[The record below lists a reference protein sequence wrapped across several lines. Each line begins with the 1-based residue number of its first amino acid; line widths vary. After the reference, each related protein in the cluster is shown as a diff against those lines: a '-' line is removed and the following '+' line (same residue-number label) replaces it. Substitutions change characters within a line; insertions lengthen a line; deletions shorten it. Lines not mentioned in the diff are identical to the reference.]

1 MQLSPDRLVR
11 AIVNEG
17 FQHRRALILIF
28 VAVNLV
34 MIAIAL
40 AMPKTYTA
48 AATILV
54 DEKNIIQP
62 LMEGAAVTTEV
73 SDRSKMVKQIVH
85 GRKLMTDIME
95 YSGWLK
101 GNPSPEDQ
109 DRLHK
114 KLIRRTQIVN
124 IGNNLIKIEYQD
136 ENPERAQLTAQKM
149 AELFID
155 QSLEAKVAESQ
166 GAYEFIDKQ
175 TKQYHEKLTLAENE
189 LKEFRSANLD
199 TLPGADSN
207 VTSRLNMLQERIEQA
222 GLELKEAIIKRAS
235 VERQLSGEAETAS
248 AVSREGQFRARIGE
262 LQSQLDTLRLSY
274 HDSYPDIVRLRH
286 QIADLNEAV
295 AAEKTRREQA
305 KAAGR
310 PIVDEG
316 VASNPLYQQ
325 LRSEL
330 AQSNITIDTLS
341 ARIEESKR
349 KIKEE
354 IDRGRRVHGGEATL
368 AELTRDYE
376 VNREIY
382 QDLLKRREQARV
394 SMNIDK
400 EKQGLSFKI
409 HETATIPLLP
419 SGPRYIHIVILG
431 IILSLALPIGAIYVL
446 LRFDPR
452 IRFSEVITNKLKLP
466 VVASVPHLWSPAET
480 AVAHEQSRQ
489 AILVIAA
496 TATVIVVITLMRL
509 GQLI

>member
-1 MQLSPDRLVR
+1 MKISPDRLVR
-11 AIVNEG
+11 AIINEG
-17 FQHRRALILIF
+17 FQYRRALITIF

-34 MIAIAL
+34 MLLIAL
-40 AMPKTYTA
+40 TMAKNYTA
-48 AATILV
+48 AAIILV

-85 GRKLMTDIME
+85 GRKLMTEIME
-95 YSGWLK
+95 YIGWLRS
-101 GNPSPEDQ
+101 NPTPEDQ

-114 KLIRRTQIVN
+114 KLIRQTQITN

-155 QSLEAKVAESQ
+155 QSLEAKVEESQ
-166 GAYEFIDKQ
+166 SAYEFIDKQ
-175 TKQYHEKLTLAENE
+175 TKQYHEKLALAENE

-199 TLPGADSN
+199 AGPGAETG
-207 VTSRLNMLQERIEQA
+207 VTSRLNVLQERIEQA
-222 GLELKEAIIKRAS
+222 QLELTEAINKKAS
-235 VERQLSGEAETAS
+235 IERELSGEAEVAS
-248 AVSREGQFRARIGE
+248 AVSREGQFRTRIGE

-286 QIADLNEAV
+286 QITDLNEAI
-295 AAEKTRREQA
+295 AAEKTKREQA

-310 PIVDEG
+310 TVVDEG
-316 VASNPLYQQ
+316 VVNNPLYQQ
-325 LRSEL
+325 LRGEL
-330 AQSNITIDTLS
+330 STTNITIDTLK
-341 ARIEESKR
+341 ARIAESKR
-349 KIKEE
+349 KIREE
-354 IDRGRRVHGGEATL
+354 IDRGKRVHGGEATL

-382 QDLLKRREQARV
+382 QDLLRRREQARV

-400 EKQGLSFKI
+400 DKQGLSFKI
-409 HETATIPLLP
+409 YEQATIPLLP

-431 IILSLALPIGAIYVL
+431 LILSLALPVGAIYAL

-452 IRFSEVITNKLKLP
+452 IRFSDMIVTSLKLP
-466 VVASVPHLWSPAET
+466 VVASVPHLWTPSET
-480 AVAHEQSRQ
+480 AVANDESRKL
-489 AILVIAA
+489 ILIIAA
-496 TATVIVVITLMRL
+496 TMVIIVTISLMRF
-509 GQLI
+509 GHLI